1 MPLPALPRP
10 PRPTPRPLPGR
21 GGRPRPAGRLPGS
34 DPTRTPGRPAEPGA
48 EPGAPREPRPAGR
61 APRAPGRSP
70 RALLPAAGPG
80 GRGGERRAWS
90 PRGWR
95 GWRRRPDLPAASFK
109 PQIGSRTASSMEV
122 TSAVER
128 SGPEPQ
134 PENGHLP
141 KPWPCPREDGTPS
154 PKAPRPHGAP
164 GIQLQGPSVLESKVR
179 ALKERMT
186 AGKQGAGPSLTS
198 HERPALKKP
207 KGRRVKV
214 GGTKPPFEEPS
225 PPEAVVVCHTQNPN
239 DRRLDRSVT
248 QEEPARN
255 GDPRPP
261 RSPAPGL
268 EFWSRRSPWPPEAV
282 QTRPDHDRALPRG
295 PSSLQEGPMHRVTPG
310 RPGGVATHVPTLR
323 KGRSHPQ
330 QDGLGTR
337 GDLDSLSLTSEEN
350 FVLRP
355 ALLGE
360 LWKTGDLG
368 ALGTGGSTLSLSDRV
383 ERNRLL
389 LQEMLSVGGQGL
401 SKVGV
406 PGWTSCWDRAVPE
419 RLAGDVDWD
428 SGISFQDSDQSRTFG
443 PKLEPVLS
451 PRHEEAKHLLQRA
464 RMKARTRPVRAS
476 HDIVP
481 TLALCSRDGRKS
493 PALDPRMTFA
503 CRDNLQNGNTSD
515 SSSGESSSGQW
526 PRRGA
531 SPSHVRFEDESA
543 RDAESRYLERLQQRQ
558 RQVLGTADQGPLRSK
573 PDLAYI
579 QGGCRRR
586 DAGALHP
593 LLGGLQPGG
602 LSAPPPARGS
612 ERRCRACGHCIAP
625 DPRVLQ
631 ECCGREGASAQ
642 PLNSRGL
649 SAPLRLLSAAE
660 PRLHTEWIRETHI
673 GQQALPEEADSA
685 LDSTDTSDSCRTDSE
700 EAGTAHPGRARLR
713 ASRPRGGHRW
723 LRKAEMEPPR
733 SPQASHDLPGLEL
746 LEVSDE
752 VTDGAGQTAGTLL
765 PREDA
770 FAEPPVQGLERACPG
785 SPWQPGPGLEN
796 HWAHPGDFRTAY
808 AIASPMKLGSS
819 GPGTQGPVIE
829 SQELLG
835 TDCPQQSHAEPSAP
849 HQARQPTASLCPEG
863 WVPTPPSSKKTA
875 SPVSH
880 RKAALAGL
888 RRLGNQGEPMDSPL
902 PASRSAVPRTHE
914 LTPPQSQPHS
924 PNSRHP
930 LRALST
936 NNCNSSV
943 PQGPQEPRGGAILVG
958 ETGARSQEPAA
969 PLEDRRDAVGTI
981 SSVGITFCPASEEPE
996 SSQEAEGGLWRTEP
1010 SSVGRVPSRASSGV
1024 SVGTSPPSAAASDK
1038 NKKSS
1043 GGIASALGLKKFF
1056 SALSQG
1062 TRPKMGKSRSY
1073 SMEQLQPPVPGPAS
1087 HTGTPKV
1094 KRAPSLQSLHL
1105 VSPSRQHRKATS
1117 FQNLHSLLSGK
1128 VDRSNLYLAG
1138 EPGDH
1143 SATDR
1148 PGKAP
1153 ARRALSVEDVSAP
1166 GPARAVGRLLE
1177 VFPDGTSQLQ
1187 LQRPSEGT
1195 FGFSVAS
1202 GTGRRDSG
1210 FYVQEMADESTAKLY
1225 SGLLGVGDE
1234 ILEVNGAKV
1243 AGLGLAHVRELLA
1256 HAKSLSI
1263 RVLRQRPVPR

>member
-1 MPLPALPRP
+1 MEGMEAAA
-10 PRPTPRPLPGR
+10 
-21 GGRPRPAGRLPGS
+21 RPAGGILQ
-34 DPTRTPGRPAEPGA
+34 E
-48 EPGAPREPRPAGR
+48 
-61 APRAPGRSP
+61 
-70 RALLPAAGPG
+70 
-80 GRGGERRAWS
+80 
-90 PRGWR
+90 
-95 GWRRRPDLPAASFK
+95 

-141 KPWPCPREDGTPS
+141 RPWPCPREDGTPS

-164 GIQLQGPSVLESKVR
+164 GIQLQGPSVLESKMR

-186 AGKQGAGPSLTS
+186 AGKQGAGPGLTS

-225 PPEAVVVCHTQNPN
+225 PPEAVVVRHTQNPN
-239 DRRLDRSVT
+239 DRRLDRSIT

-268 EFWSRRSPWPPEAV
+268 ECWSRRSPWPPEAV
-282 QTRPDHDRALPRG
+282 QTRPDHDRALPPG

-428 SGISFQDSDQSRTFG
+428 SGISLQDSDQSRTFG

-526 PRRGA
+526 PKRGA

-586 DAGALHP
+586 DAGAGALHP
-593 LLGGLQPGG
+593 LLGGLQPRG
-602 LSAPPPARGS
+602 LSAPLPPARGS

-631 ECCGREGASAQ
+631 ECEPACGREGASAQ
-642 PLNSRGL
+642 PLNSQGL

-673 GQQALPEEADSA
+673 GEQALPEEADSA

-752 VTDGAGQTAGTLL
+752 VTDGAGQTAGALL

-770 FAEPPVQGLERACPG
+770 FAEPPVQDLEGAFPG

-796 HWAHPGDFRTAY
+796 HWAHPGVFRTAY

-829 SQELLG
+829 SQEPLG

-849 HQARQPTASLCPEG
+849 HQALQPTASLCPEG

-902 PASRSAVPRTHE
+902 PASRSAVPRTRE
-914 LTPPQSQPHS
+914 LTPPQPQPHS
-924 PNSRHP
+924 PHSRHP

-958 ETGARSQEPAA
+958 ETGAQSQEPAA

-1024 SVGTSPPSAAASDK
+1024 SVGASPPSAAASDK

-1256 HAKSLSI
+1256 HAESLSI

>member
-1 MPLPALPRP
+1 
-10 PRPTPRPLPGR
+10 
-21 GGRPRPAGRLPGS
+21 
-34 DPTRTPGRPAEPGA
+34 
-48 EPGAPREPRPAGR
+48 
-61 APRAPGRSP
+61 
-70 RALLPAAGPG
+70 
-80 GRGGERRAWS
+80 
-90 PRGWR
+90 
-95 GWRRRPDLPAASFK
+95 
-109 PQIGSRTASSMEV
+109 MEV

-141 KPWPCPREDGTPS
+141 RPWPCPQEDGTPS
-154 PKAPRPHGAP
+154 PKATQPPGAW

-186 AGKQGAGPSLTS
+186 AGRQGAGPSLTS
-198 HERPALKKP
+198 HQRLALKKP
-207 KGRRVKV
+207 KCRRVKV
-214 GGTKPPFEEPS
+214 GGTKPPSEGPS
-225 PPEAVVVCHTQNPN
+225 PPEAVVVHHTQKPN
-239 DRRLDRSVT
+239 DRPLDRSVPE
-248 QEEPARN
+248 EEPARN
-255 GDPRPP
+255 EDPRPP

-268 EFWSRRSPWPPEAV
+268 KCWNRRSPWPPEAV
-282 QTRPDHDRALPRG
+282 QTRPEHDRALPAG
-295 PSSLQEGPMHRVTPG
+295 PSSLQEGPIHRVTPG
-310 RPGGVATHVPTLR
+310 RPGGSRPCNKTTHVLTLR

-337 GDLDSLSLTSEEN
+337 RDPDSLSPTSEEN
-350 FVLRP
+350 FIPRP

-389 LQEMLSVGGQGL
+389 LQEMLSVGGQGP

-419 RLAGDVDWD
+419 RRAGDMDWD
-428 SGISFQDSDQSRTFG
+428 SGISLQDSGISLQDSDQSRTFG
-443 PKLEPVLS
+443 PKPQPVLS

-493 PALDPRMTFA
+493 PALDPRMTIA

-526 PRRGA
+526 PKRGT

-558 RQVLGTADQGPLRSK
+558 RQVLSMADQGPLRSK
-573 PDLAYI
+573 PDLADYI
-579 QGGCRRR
+579 QAGCRRR
-586 DAGALHP
+586 DAGAGALHP

-602 LSAPPPARGS
+602 LSAPPPAGGS

-625 DPRVLQ
+625 DPRVLR
-631 ECCGREGASAQ
+631 ERDPACGREGASAQ
-642 PLNSRGL
+642 PLSSQGL
-649 SAPLRLLSAAE
+649 SVPLRLLSAGE

-673 GQQALPEEADSA
+673 GEQALPEEADSA

-700 EAGTAHPGRARLR
+700 EAGTSQPSKTRLR

-723 LRKAEMEPPR
+723 LRKAEMEPPG

-752 VTDGAGQTAGTLL
+752 VTEGAGQTTAGALL

-770 FAEPPVQGLERACPG
+770 LSKPPVQDLKRAFPG
-785 SPWQPGPGLEN
+785 SPWQSGPGLEN
-796 HWAHPGDFRTAY
+796 HWAHPRDFRTAY
-808 AIASPMKLGSS
+808 TIASPMKLGSS
-819 GPGTQGPVIE
+819 GPGRQGPVIE
-829 SQELLG
+829 SQESLG
-835 TDCPQQSHAEPSAP
+835 TDCPQQSRTELSAH
-849 HQARQPTASLCPEG
+849 HQARQPTASLCPDS
-863 WVPTPPSSKKTA
+863 WVPTPPSSKKTT

-880 RKAALAGL
+880 RKAALAGF
-888 RRLGNQGEPMDSPL
+888 RRLGNQGGPMDSPL
-902 PASRSAVPRTHE
+902 PASRSAVPRTCE
-914 LTPPQSQPHS
+914 LTSPQPQPHS
-924 PNSRHP
+924 PHSRHP

-936 NNCNSSV
+936 NNCNSSM
-943 PQGPQEPRGGAILVG
+943 PQGLQEPWEGAILVG

-969 PLEDRRDAVGTI
+969 PLEDRRDAAVGTI
-981 SSVGITFCPASEEPE
+981 SSVGITFSPASEEPK
-996 SSQEAEGGLWRTEP
+996 SSQEAEGGLRRTEP
-1010 SSVGRVPSRASSGV
+1010 SSVGHVSSRALSGV
-1024 SVGTSPPSAAASDK
+1024 NVGPSLPSAAASDK

-1073 SMEQLQPPVPGPAS
+1073 SMDQLQPPAPGPAS

-1105 VSPSRQHRKATS
+1105 VSPSHQHRKATS

-1128 VDRSNLYLAG
+1128 VDRSNLYLVG

-1143 SATDR
+1143 SAADR

-1166 GPARAVGRLLE
+1166 GPARAVGRLVE

-1187 LQRPSEGT
+1187 LQRPPEGT

-1202 GTGRRDSG
+1202 GDGRRDSG
-1210 FYVQEMADESTAKLY
+1210 FYVQEMADKNTAKLY

-1256 HAKSLSI
+1256 HAESLSI

>member
-1 MPLPALPRP
+1 AA
-10 PRPTPRPLPGR
+10 
-21 GGRPRPAGRLPGS
+21 RPAGGS
-34 DPTRTPGRPAEPGA
+34 LQE
-48 EPGAPREPRPAGR
+48 
-61 APRAPGRSP
+61 
-70 RALLPAAGPG
+70 
-80 GRGGERRAWS
+80 
-90 PRGWR
+90 
-95 GWRRRPDLPAASFK
+95 
-109 PQIGSRTASSMEV
+109 PQIRNRTASSVEA

-134 PENGHLP
+134 PENGHLLR
-141 KPWPCPREDGTPS
+141 PWPCPREDGTSS
-154 PKAPRPHGAP
+154 PKAAQPPGAQ

-186 AGKQGAGPSLTS
+186 AGRQGAGPGLTS
-198 HERPALKKP
+198 HQRPALKKP
-207 KGRRVKV
+207 KARRVKV
-214 GGTKPPFEEPS
+214 GGTKPPSEGPS
-225 PPEAVVVCHTQNPN
+225 PPEAVVVHHTQNSD
-239 DRRLDRSVT
+239 DRRLDCSVT
-248 QEEPARN
+248 EEEPARN

-268 EFWSRRSPWPPEAV
+268 KCKNRRSPWPPEAIW
-282 QTRPDHDRALPRG
+282 TRSEYDRALPPG
-295 PSSLQEGPMHRVTPG
+295 PSSLQEVPIHKVTPSQ
-310 RPGGVATHVPTLR
+310 PGGSHPCNKTTHVLTLR
-323 KGRSHPQ
+323 KGRSHPR
-330 QDGLGTR
+330 QDGLGTQ
-337 GDLDSLSLTSEEN
+337 GDLDSLSPTSEEN
-350 FVLRP
+350 CVPRP

-360 LWKTGDLG
+360 LWKTRDLG
-368 ALGTGGSTLSLSDRV
+368 ALGSRGSTMSLSDRV

-389 LQEMLSVGGQGL
+389 LQEMLSAGGQGP
-401 SKVGV
+401 SQVGV
-406 PGWTSCWDRAVPE
+406 PGWTSCWDRTVPE

-428 SGISFQDSDQSRTFG
+428 SGISLQDSDQSRTFG
-443 PKLEPVLS
+443 PKPEPVLS
-451 PRHEEAKHLLQRA
+451 PRHEETKHLLQRA

-493 PALDPRMTFA
+493 PTLDPRMTIA

-526 PRRGA
+526 PKRGA

-558 RQVLGTADQGPLRSK
+558 RQVLSTADQGPLRSK
-573 PDLAYI
+573 PDLADYI

-586 DAGALHP
+586 RDAGAGALHP

-612 ERRCRACGHCIAP
+612 GRRCRACGHCVAS
-625 DPRVLQ
+625 DPRVLR
-631 ECCGREGASAQ
+631 EREPACGREEASAQ
-642 PLNSRGL
+642 PLSSRGL
-649 SAPLRLLSAAE
+649 SAQLRLLSAAE

-673 GQQALPEEADSA
+673 GDQALPEEADSA

-700 EAGTAHPGRARLR
+700 EAGTSQPSRARLR
-713 ASRPRGGHRW
+713 ACRPRGGHRW
-723 LRKAEMEPPR
+723 LRRAEMEPPR
-733 SPQASHDLPGLEL
+733 SPQTSHDLLGLEL
-746 LEVSDE
+746 LEVSDD
-752 VTDGAGQTAGTLL
+752 VTEGAGQTTAGALL

-770 FAEPPVQGLERACPG
+770 FSKPPVQDLKRAFPG
-785 SPWQPGPGLEN
+785 SPWQPAPGLEN
-796 HWAHPGDFRTAY
+796 NWAHPGDFRTAY
-808 AIASPMKLGSS
+808 SIASPMKLGSS
-819 GPGTQGPVIE
+819 GPGRQGPVIE
-829 SQELLG
+829 SQESLG
-835 TDCPQQSHAEPSAP
+835 TDCPQQSSAEPSAH
-849 HQARQPTASLCPEG
+849 HQARQLSASLCPDG

-888 RRLGNQGEPMDSPL
+888 GRLGNQGQPMDSP
-902 PASRSAVPRTHE
+902 PS
-914 LTPPQSQPHS
+914 PHS
-924 PNSRHP
+924 RRP

-936 NNCNSSV
+936 NNCNSSA
-943 PQGPQEPRGGAILVG
+943 PQGLQEPPGGAILVG

-969 PLEDRRDAVGTI
+969 PLEDRRDGLQGCLASAAVGTI
-981 SSVGITFCPASEEPE
+981 SSVGISFSPASEEPK
-996 SSQEAEGGLWRTEP
+996 SRQEAERGLRRTEP
-1010 SSVGRVPSRASSGV
+1010 SSVGRVSSRASSGV
-1024 SVGTSPPSAAASDK
+1024 SAGPSPPSAAASDK
-1038 NKKSS
+1038 TKKSS
-1043 GGIASALGLKKFF
+1043 GGIASALGLKFF

-1062 TRPKMGKSRSY
+1062 TRPKMGKSRSC
-1073 SMEQLQPPVPGPAS
+1073 SVEQLQPPAPSPAS

-1128 VDRSNLYLAG
+1128 ADRSNLYLVG

-1143 SATDR
+1143 SAADR

-1166 GPARAVGRLLE
+1166 GPARALGR
-1177 VFPDGTSQLQ
+1177 
-1187 LQRPSEGT
+1187 
-1195 FGFSVAS
+1195 
-1202 GTGRRDSG
+1202 

-1256 HAKSLSI
+1256 HAESLSI
-1263 RVLRQRPVPR
+1263 RVLRQRPVPRLKEQNETETNFREVQLWPVGLARAALPHPALTSAPAQSRHLTLRHTEQKMAPTLASGMSISLGQPGAVLSWLIAISEPPARAVGVELVWQGPALPNLEAAETWPEGSCECAQPLGARGILAPTSLSP